1 MASSSL
7 GQCPS
12 KAEHPHVF
20 IGIVGLGGKM
30 IKSKE
35 AAWRSA
41 CSSLDLHKL
50 LRSRRKSKQ

>member
-20 IGIVGLGGKM
+20 IGIVG
-30 IKSKE
+30 
-35 AAWRSA
+35 AWRKN
-41 CSSLDLHKL
+41 DQ
-50 LRSRRKSKQ
+50 KQRGHVEECLQLSGLA